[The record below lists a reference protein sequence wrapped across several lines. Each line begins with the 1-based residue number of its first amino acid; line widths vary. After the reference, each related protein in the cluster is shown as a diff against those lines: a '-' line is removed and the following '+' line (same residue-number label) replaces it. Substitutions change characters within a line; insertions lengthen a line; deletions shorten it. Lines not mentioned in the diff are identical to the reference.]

1 MRSSANFLAVAS
13 WTFSFSLSAKF
24 DFLSQPEAEELSVWL
39 SRQDSLS
46 SVLWKKSI
54 QMLITQAMNS
64 SEFIDVRRRQSTGSS
79 KRHATPVVML
89 YPPRPNSEESEQYT
103 WVGFLKVRLFIGT
116 PLKAESRK
124 DSKILKSSIS
134 FPLKAVQ
141 PLEDFA
147 LYKAW

>member
-1 MRSSANFLAVAS
+1 MTLCLPGNHWLYRLHSDEMRSSANFLAVAS

-79 KRHATPVVML
+79 KRHAIPVVML
-89 YPPRPNSEESEQYT
+89 YPPRPNSEIRTVDLGRLPKGKVVHWYSSES
-103 WVGFLKVRLFIGT
+103 
-116 PLKAESRK
+116 
-124 DSKILKSSIS
+124 
-134 FPLKAVQ
+134 
-141 PLEDFA
+141 
-147 LYKAW
+147 